1 MKKKIFTIFLLSFA
15 CSSKDYLVAQ
25 EVDKIFTIYLVR
37 HSEKDYSSNEL
48 SDLPL
53 SKCGIKRSK
62 NLSYI
67 LRDVN
72 LNAIYST
79 NYIRTKNTA
88 LPTAEAK
95 ELTIKNYNAND
106 LVGLSKLLI
115 SLKEDALIVGHS
127 NTTGVLAGLLIGEE
141 LGAFDLDIY
150 DRIYQVI
157 VHKNKS
163 RLQLLH
169 SGFLCNE

>member
-1 MKKKIFTIFLLSFA
+1 M
-15 CSSKDYLVAQ
+15 
-25 EVDKIFTIYLVR
+25 VR
-37 HSEKDYSSNEL
+37 HSEKDYSSNNV

-62 NLSYI
+62 NLSNI

-79 NYIRTKNTA
+79 NYTRTKNTA

-95 ELTIKNYNAND
+95 ELNIKNYNANE

-115 SLKEDALIVGHS
+115 SLREDALVVGHS

-150 DRIYQVI
+150 DRIYQVV

-169 SGFLCNE
+169 SGFLCDE

>member
-1 MKKKIFTIFLLSFA
+1 MKKIIFISFLLSFA
-15 CSSKDYLVAQ
+15 CSSKDYVVAQ
-25 EVDKIFTIYLVR
+25 EADKIFTIYLVR
-37 HSEKDYSSNEL
+37 HSEKDYSSNNV

-79 NYIRTKNTA
+79 NYTRTKNTA

-95 ELTIKNYNAND
+95 ELNIKNYNAND

-115 SLKEDALIVGHS
+115 SLKEDALVVGHS
-127 NTTGVLAGLLIGEE
+127 NTTGVLAGLLIDEE

-150 DRIYQVI
+150 DRIYQVV

>member
-1 MKKKIFTIFLLSFA
+1 MF
-15 CSSKDYLVAQ
+15 CSTS
-25 EVDKIFTIYLVR
+25 R
-37 HSEKDYSSNEL
+37 
-48 SDLPL
+48 
-53 SKCGIKRSK
+53 
-62 NLSYI
+62 
-67 LRDVN
+67 
-72 LNAIYST
+72 
-79 NYIRTKNTA
+79 
-88 LPTAEAK
+88 
-95 ELTIKNYNAND
+95 
-106 LVGLSKLLI
+106 
-115 SLKEDALIVGHS
+115 